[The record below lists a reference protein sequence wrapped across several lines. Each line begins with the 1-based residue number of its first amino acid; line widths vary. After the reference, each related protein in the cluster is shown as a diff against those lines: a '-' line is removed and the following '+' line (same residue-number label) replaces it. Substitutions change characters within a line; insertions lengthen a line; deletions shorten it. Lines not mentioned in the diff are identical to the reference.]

1 MSVRL
6 NRLVALMLLLI
17 SSCPAMGDTI
27 YGLNLGAANSGWTAT
42 WADESLSGV
51 DIQMTVKSINL
62 STSTVVVELVKDFTG
77 QIDPLYNI
85 FPDGI
90 ITFTATGASPVRN
103 IVISKETMYNHTRGD
118 WTQFKW
124 RLGYFNHVN
133 FQSTAVA
140 DWDVNPPFGTLR
152 LLTGAGQGDRLVA
165 SDGVVLDNQTFVASG
180 ILRMEVHSPVK
191 GSEFILKESIVGMPA
206 SIPEPATLLML
217 SAGMVVLGRGSRKN
231 RKL

>member
-6 NRLVALMLLLI
+6 NRLVASMLLLI
-17 SSCPAMGDTI
+17 SSCPALGDTI
-27 YGLNLGAANSGWTAT
+27 YGLNLGALTSGWTAT

-51 DIQMTVKSINL
+51 DIQMAVKSVDL
-62 STSTVVVELVKDFTG
+62 STSTVAIEIVKDFTG
-77 QIDPLYNI
+77 EIDPLYNI

-103 IVISKETMYNHTRGD
+103 IVISKETVYNHTRGD

-133 FQSTAVA
+133 FQSTAVT
-140 DWDVNPPFGTLR
+140 DWDVNPPFETLR

-180 ILRMEVHSPVK
+180 VLRMEVHSPMK
-191 GSEFILKESIVGMPA
+191 GSEFILKESIVGKP
-206 SIPEPATLLML
+206 SPIPEPATLLML
-217 SAGMVVLGRGSRKN
+217 SAGMLVLRRC
-231 RKL
+231 RRRI